1 MIGLVWFRQLAMN
14 PLNLFIYHHGT
25 QGTQDYAFDQSIHF
39 EHVIQACVGVM
50 LKGSLFDML

>member
-1 MIGLVWFRQLAMN
+1 MIGLVSSTCNESSEFVHLPSWYR
-14 PLNLFIYHHGT
+14 P
-25 QGTQDYAFDQSIHF
+25 QDYAFDQSIHF